1 MEEKFNEATS
11 QRTQDHLLD
20 AQLVFID
27 IPAFT
32 AQIKQ
37 ESTWKESDRNTITV
51 FKTNGMRIVLIALHA
66 GAEMVKHT
74 ANGHISV
81 QVLEGQ
87 IKFTTDLQSVE
98 LNKGQM
104 LALHE
109 RIPHSVLAIK
119 ETIFLLTLTTTLA
132 GKESNL

>member
-1 MEEKFNEATS
+1 MEEKNNEATP
-11 QRTQDHLLD
+11 QRATGHLLD
-20 AQLVFID
+20 AQLVPINIPLFIE
-27 IPAFT
+27 
-32 AQIKQ
+32 QIKQ
-37 ESTWKESDRNTITV
+37 EPTWKDSDRNTITV
-51 FKTNGMRIVLIALHA
+51 FKTNGLRIVLIALHA

-87 IKFTTDLQSVE
+87 MKFTTDHQSVE
-98 LNKGQM
+98 LSKGQM

-119 ETIFLLTLTTTLA
+119 ESVFLLTLTTTL
-132 GKESNL
+132 GEK

>member
-1 MEEKFNEATS
+1 MEEKFNKATS
-11 QRTQDHLLD
+11 QRSQDHLLD
-20 AQLVFID
+20 APLVSIN
-27 IPAFT
+27 IPAFIE
-32 AQIKQ
+32 QLKQ

-51 FKTNGMRIVLIALHA
+51 FKTDGMRIVLIGLHE

-74 ANGHISV
+74 ANGIISV

-87 IKFTTDLQSVE
+87 LKFTTDVKSVE
-98 LNKGQM
+98 LSKGQM

-119 ETIFLLTLTTTLA
+119 ETVFLLTLTQH
-132 GKESNL
+132 

>member
-1 MEEKFNEATS
+1 MEEKFNEATP

-27 IPAFT
+27 IPAFIE
-32 AQIKQ
+32 QLKQ

-51 FKTNGMRIVLIALHA
+51 FKTNGLRIVLIALHE
-66 GAEMVKHT
+66 GAEMAKHT

-87 IKFTTDLQSVE
+87 IKFTADNESVE

-132 GKESNL
+132 GK